1 MNKIKQGVVNIKD
14 MLWIKACIK
23 DADRQFGDFA
33 DVMCAKR
40 RRYGSEKFGENG
52 IFGLIFNISCY
63 QQADSIV

>member
-1 MNKIKQGVVNIKD
+1 MWIKQTIVLENDTCIV
-14 MLWIKACIK
+14 KACIK